1 MRVLCVIYEHR
12 RGTCDSALPLV
23 LRAVFGNTGLIPDL
37 QDADREVNGFRISET
52 VHDG

>member
-1 MRVLCVIYEHR
+1 MIYEHR